1 MTHICPV
8 CETGTLAARVSD
20 RTIRFEGH
28 QIRIQ
33 NLHYSECPVCG
44 EKVVL
49 PAQSKRNEIAY
60 ADAKKAHLD
69 LWSCGK
75 IESFRKQ
82 WQLTQNTASKLFG
95 GGANAFSKYE
105 RGEVI
110 HTKAM
115 DLLMRVFDQS
125 EEARVLLGEF
135 ADITLPNTPAWET
148 IRSAPAP
155 KRHVNANA
163 VMRGYEAV
171 KHQAAN
177 GDHWETYEVAYGQ

>member
-1 MTHICPV
+1 MTNICPA
-8 CETGTLAARVSD
+8 CEIGTLVARVSD

-28 QIRIQ
+28 QLRVP
-33 NLHYSECPVCG
+33 NLQYSECPVCG
-44 EKVVL
+44 EQVVL
-49 PAQSKRNEIAY
+49 PAQSKRNEVAY
-60 ADAKKAHLD
+60 ADAKKTHLG
-69 LWSCGK
+69 LWSSGK

-82 WQLTQNTASKLFG
+82 WELTQNAASKVFG

-125 EEARVLLGEF
+125 EEARVLLTEM
-135 ADITLPNTPAWET
+135 ADIALPSVPTWET

-155 KRHVNANA
+155 KRHASATA
-163 VMRGYEAV
+163 VMRSYGAV
-171 KHQAAN
+171 KHVAAN
-177 GDHWETYEVAYGQ
+177 GEPWETCEVAHG

>member
-1 MTHICPV
+1 MTHICPA

-28 QIRIQ
+28 QLRVQ

-49 PAQSKRNEIAY
+49 PAQSKRNEVAY
-60 ADAKKAHLD
+60 ADAKKAHLG
-69 LWSCGK
+69 LWSSGK
-75 IESFRKQ
+75 VESFRKQ
-82 WQLTQNTASKLFG
+82 WGLTQNSASKLFG

-125 EEARVLLGEF
+125 EEARVLLTEF
-135 ADITLPNTPAWET
+135 ASITLPSVPAWET

-155 KRHVNANA
+155 KRYASA
-163 VMRGYEAV
+163 TEVMLSYGAV
-171 KHQAAN
+171 KHPAAN
-177 GDHWETYEVAYGQ
+177 GEHWETCEVAHGN

>member
-1 MTHICPV
+1 MTHLCPA
-8 CETGTLAARVSD
+8 CEIGTLAARVSD
-20 RTIRFEGH
+20 RSIRFEGH
-28 QIRIQ
+28 QLRVQ
-33 NLHYSECPVCG
+33 NLHYSECSTCG

-60 ADAKKAHLD
+60 ADAKKAYLG
-69 LWSCGK
+69 LWSSGK

-82 WQLTQNTASKLFG
+82 WELTQNAASKLFG

-125 EEARVLLGEF
+125 EEARVLLTEY
-135 ADITLPNTPAWET
+135 ANITLPSVPEWET

-155 KRHVNANA
+155 RWHASA
-163 VMRGYEAV
+163 TEIMRSYGAMN
-171 KHQAAN
+171 HSAAN
-177 GDHWETYEVAYGQ
+177 GENWERCEVANGN